1 MQLDDGVGL
10 DNVWIYTD
18 KQKCVLIYAG
28 NIGGRN
34 YMYMWKSRDGR
45 RDGYACVRLAG
56 CAMYHVCGI
65 RWITNNDVTKDV
77 IHFLDARGMRA
88 SVRCL
93 WILWIET

>member
-34 YMYMWKSRDGR
+34 YMYVEEQRWKEEEM
-45 RDGYACVRLAG
+45 A
-56 CAMYHVCGI
+56 
-65 RWITNNDVTKDV
+65 
-77 IHFLDARGMRA
+77 MRA
-88 SVRCL
+88 CDS
-93 WILWIET
+93 

>member
-1 MQLDDGVGL
+1 MRLDDGVGL

-45 RDGYACVRLAG
+45 KKRWLCVRATRR
-56 CAMYHVCGI
+56 M
-65 RWITNNDVTKDV
+65 RDVSCVWDTMDNKQ
-77 IHFLDARGMRA
+77 
-88 SVRCL
+88 RCD
-93 WILWIET
+93 EGRDPFS